1 MSGRRSSEL
10 CHCDVASLRVASDL
24 DQIGRRIARMGVV
37 RNTHRILM
45 GTLGR
50 MRPVGIPR
58 RNLGDNIKMLL
69 RHTLEFGV
77 VYWIRLAQDRDK

>member
-1 MSGRRSSEL
+1 
-10 CHCDVASLRVASDL
+10 
-24 DQIGRRIARMGVV
+24 MGVV